1 MNVER
6 LLEYMNLKK
15 HVLDWIRGWLPEEP
29 NMHSIQR
36 TMGRHNMV
44 NKPVVGLVLLSIG
57 VTLFLF
63 SFLIATR
70 TDAVIDT
77 YFVLKPAE
85 KYGPYENG
93 TYYHAHVISKSSL
106 MGEVLVEG
114 GSVNFTA
121 DGYNTQ
127 HLKNIFIDQNYS
139 LFIEPADDQYT
150 FTFENPS
157 ESLQSSIKFT
167 LKEKW
172 MPFLL
177 LIPAFIILLILAP
190 IGTVLI
196 VAGLRKKPRQN

>member
-1 MNVER
+1 
-6 LLEYMNLKK
+6 
-15 HVLDWIRGWLPEEP
+15 
-29 NMHSIQR
+29 MHSIQR
-36 TMGRHNMV
+36 TMSRRNLV
-44 NKPVVGLVLLSIG
+44 NKPVLGLVLLSIG

-70 TDAVIDT
+70 TDTVIDT
-77 YFVLKPAE
+77 SFVLEPTE
-85 KYGPYENG
+85 KYGSYENG
-93 TYYHAHVISKSSL
+93 TYYHAHVISKSAL
-106 MGEVLVEG
+106 LGEVLVEG
-114 GSVNFTA
+114 GGVNFTA

-139 LFIEPADDQYT
+139 LFIDSADDQYT

-167 LKEKW
+167 LKERW

-196 VAGLRKKPRQN
+196 VTGLRKKPSQN